1 MCRRFANKV
10 AVITGAA
17 HGIGRET
24 AVIMAREGATVVIAD
39 VDAEASAGVADCIR
53 KAGGEAMAVR
63 VDVLEA
69 RGVEA
74 MVRRVL
80 RRLSTIHIL
89 VNNVGGST
97 AIESPHRRLDG
108 LRLDEW
114 ESTLAFNLRGTF
126 LCTRAMLPRMKAQRY
141 GRIVN
146 LSSIAAR
153 GDLDVANAGYAAAKA
168 AVRTVTQR
176 LAREVGPFGITCNA
190 VAPGVTLTDRIR
202 RLRKAQPTRHR
213 GVSIDEIPL
222 KRLATPE
229 EQARVI
235 AFLASDDAAYVS
247 GQTIE
252 VTGGQ

>member
-1 MCRRFANKV
+1 MCQRFAQKV

-24 AVIMAREGATVVIAD
+24 ALILAREGATVVIAD
-39 VDAEASAGVADCIR
+39 VDSAASAAVVDRIR
-53 KAGGEAMAVR
+53 DGGGMALALD
-63 VDVLEA
+63 VDVLKP
-69 RGVEA
+69 RDVDN

-80 RRLSTIHIL
+80 RRLKTFHIL

-97 AIESPHRRLDG
+97 AIESPDRCLDG

-114 ESTLAFNLRGTF
+114 ESTLTFNLRGTF
-126 LCTRAMLPRMKAQRY
+126 LCTRAMLPQMKAQRY

-146 LSSIAAR
+146 LSSIVAR
-153 GDLDVANAGYAAAKA
+153 GDLDIANAGYAAAKA

-176 LAREVGPFGITCNA
+176 LALEVGPFGITCNA
-190 VAPGVTLTDRIR
+190 VAPGITLTERIR
-202 RLRKAQPTRHR
+202 RLRKARSRRRPTL
-213 GVSIDEIPL
+213 SIDDIPL
-222 KRLATPE
+222 KRLATAE

-235 AFLASDDAAYVS
+235 AFLASDEAAYVS

-252 VTGGQ
+252 VTGGR